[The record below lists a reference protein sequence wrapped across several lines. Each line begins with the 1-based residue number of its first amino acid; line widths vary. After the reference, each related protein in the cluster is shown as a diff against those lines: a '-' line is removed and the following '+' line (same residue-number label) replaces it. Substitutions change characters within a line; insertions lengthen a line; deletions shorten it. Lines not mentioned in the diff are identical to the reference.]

1 MVKIERATLE
11 HFEDV
16 YKLLL
21 SFKYTRSTKDD
32 WKNIFIDHFQGEK
45 GYYGYVL
52 KDGDR
57 IVGFINYLFAK
68 RKFNGKVVTFC
79 NIGNWIVLKEYRNK
93 SLSLLTPI
101 LRLKDCIFTNFTAS
115 RAVYK
120 VLKTLRFQEIG
131 NEFIIIPPIPG
142 ISFLEIFKSDIKIL
156 YGEDVKR
163 YLEEDELIIYN
174 DHSNP
179 DFKCK
184 HILLKD
190 CEGICYIIAKR
201 AYRNRLPFLH
211 IHYIGNSRIFSKYV
225 GILRVVCPFYFKVFS
240 IIVDK
245 RFLGVENIKNVI
257 SDKLQ
262 SHRLC
267 KPNLTY
273 SVDNLKNIDHLY
285 SEFIVLN
292 I

>member
-1 MVKIERATLE
+1 MVKIERAQLE
-11 HFEDV
+11 HFEDI

-21 SFKYTRSTKDD
+21 SFKYTRNTKND
-32 WKNIFIDHFQGEK
+32 WKNLFKDHFQSEK
-45 GYYGYVL
+45 NYYGYIL
-52 KDGDR
+52 KDGER

-79 NIGNWIVLKEYRNK
+79 NIGSWIVLEKYRNK
-93 SLSLLTPI
+93 SLSLLMP
-101 LRLKDCIFTNFTAS
+101 LVRLNDCILTNFTAS
-115 RAVYK
+115 KAVYK
-120 VLKTLRFQEIG
+120 ILKTLKFKEVG
-131 NEFIIIPPIPG
+131 DDFIIIPPIPG
-142 ISFLEIFKSDIKIL
+142 ISFLEIFKSDIRIL
-156 YGEDVKR
+156 FGGKVKK
-163 YLEEDELIIYN
+163 YLNEDELIINN

-225 GILRVVCPFYFKVFS
+225 GVIRILCPFYFKVLS

-245 RFLGVENIKNVI
+245 RFLGSEKINNVI

-273 SVDNLKNIDHLY
+273 SVGDLRKIDNLY
-285 SEFIVLN
+285 SEFIVLH

>member
-1 MVKIERATLE
+1 MVNIEKAQIE
-11 HFEDV
+11 HFEDI

-21 SFKYTRSTKDD
+21 NFKYTRNTKND
-32 WKNIFIDHFQGEK
+32 WKNLFIDHFQGEK

-57 IVGFINYLFAK
+57 IVGFVNYLFAK

-79 NIGNWIVLKEYRNK
+79 NLGNWIVLKEYRNK

-142 ISFLEIFKSDIKIL
+142 ISFLEIFKSDIKVL
-156 YGEDVKR
+156 YGKDVKK
-163 YLEEDELIIYN
+163 YLKEDELIIYN
-174 DHSNP
+174 DHTNP
-179 DFKCK
+179 DFKCR

-190 CEGICYIIAKR
+190 SMETCYIIAKR
-201 AYRNRLPFLH
+201 AYRRKLPFLH
-211 IHYIGNSRIFSKYV
+211 IHYISNSKIFSKHA
-225 GILRVVCPFYFKVFS
+225 GILRVICPFYFKVFS

-245 RFLGVENIKNVI
+245 RFLGRGKINNVI
-257 SDKLQ
+257 SYNLQ

-267 KPNLTY
+267 KSNLSY
-273 SVDNLKNIDHLY
+273 PVDNLKKIDHLY
-285 SEFIVLN
+285 SEFIVLH

>member
-1 MVKIERATLE
+1 MVKIEKAQIE
-11 HFEDV
+11 HFEDI

-21 SFKYTRSTKDD
+21 SFKYTRNTKND
-32 WKNIFIDHFQGEK
+32 WKNIFIDHFQSEK
-45 GYYGYVL
+45 NYYGYIL
-52 KDGDR
+52 KDGER

-79 NIGNWIVLKEYRNK
+79 NIGSWIVLEKYRNK
-93 SLSLLTPI
+93 SLSLLMP
-101 LRLKDCIFTNFTAS
+101 LVRLNDCILTNFTAS
-115 RAVYK
+115 KTVYK
-120 VLKTLRFQEIG
+120 ILKTLKFKEVG
-131 NEFIIIPPIPG
+131 DDFIIILPIPG

-163 YLEEDELIIYN
+163 YLKEDELVIYN

-190 CEGICYIIAKR
+190 CEGICYIIAKK
-201 AYRNRLPFLH
+201 AYRNQLPFLH

-225 GILRVVCPFYFKVFS
+225 GILRVLCPFYFKVLA

-245 RFLGVENIKNVI
+245 RFLGSEKINNVI

-273 SVDNLKNIDHLY
+273 SADSLKKIDHLY
-285 SEFIVLN
+285 SEFIVLH